1 MSSHLTQHLSKLTGS
16 RAVKEPAIQTAL
28 QTVLEGFEAE
38 PEVIREYQTG
48 DGPCDLFLPARRVV
62 IETKERSGKGK
73 APTAGPN
80 LPGSKEGET
89 QFQQLERYVLA
100 LRQKEQATLWG
111 MLADNDTGWVG
122 ALTDGAHWWA
132 WEWPTSDQGSFA
144 RPFPLLHEQSF
155 DGTPEALYE
164 ALEALATRKA
174 GKLWV
179 PANPADL
186 FKPLGEQ
193 LTEVWAGAASNPSAE
208 TQHRL
213 WDDLIRGSGIE
224 VAEHRR
230 VSLFLDHCLLVVLAR
245 DVTRVLDN
253 SPYLPPSDGF
263 VSWIAD
269 APGGAQWASELFK
282 VVDRYDWGSR
292 EADVLRNVYMEIVP
306 KADRKLYGE
315 YYTPDWLAHLIVEET
330 LDEEWLKNA
339 ILAAHSAGVPPEGVG
354 VLDPTCGSGTF
365 LFHAARR
372 IAAAIP
378 KYLPSS
384 DPEARAKITSHLVHG
399 IDIHPIAV
407 EMSRATLRRALPA
420 AAEPSVHQGDALLM
434 SDTSAAGLTGHIFNP
449 EQSEF
454 VSPDARH
461 RFHVPHDF
469 TEFADFPKRLDDL
482 VQAARDGVGLPATVT
497 LGMNAGDAAWVRDAH
512 ESLTKMIDAHGD
524 GVWAWYIRNQLM
536 PRAIARRKV
545 DRIVANPPWLRW
557 NEIQTEPR
565 KGNVRKLAEAR
576 DLLSPKQGGRTSFDM
591 AAIFVVETR
600 HIYLARSDTDA
611 SAYVLNAAALRAEN
625 WRHFRE
631 QGHASGGLDLT
642 SKHLDGL
649 ILLKRPFHGAE
660 ACVIGLRHSGVRRLV
675 LRDASK
681 KIEPGMQ
688 GSPAALA
695 RRLLPVEPFPW
706 ESSRYEPR
714 PRQGATIGPAILVR
728 VDPNDPD
735 VTFQPKRAT
744 PPWSRYSPFSLD
756 DIPRAWRLP
765 YVRSGDFAPYQVKHP
780 SIAIVPNDSGR
791 LLTDEEAA
799 QRSGTWRKLTQ
810 TYQSHVGRGETTP
823 KTLAGLLNFRDQLV
837 KQWPLKLSVLYNKSG
852 QNLRAATASTLVNDT
867 VYRIAVDSREEG
879 DFLAAWLNSP
889 ALRAAFQLARSTDRD
904 FHKTPLAKV
913 PVPVYNPAD
922 AEHQQIT
929 VLSAAIRTRRAERPL
944 AEYPNAFRDEL
955 DPIDAL
961 VRRLLPEFC
970 R

>member
-1 MSSHLTQHLSKLTGS
+1 MESKSPSTGACRYSS
-16 RAVKEPAIQTAL
+16 I
-28 QTVLEGFEAE
+28 TV
-38 PEVIREYQTG
+38 
-48 DGPCDLFLPARRVV
+48 
-62 IETKERSGKGK
+62 
-73 APTAGPN
+73 
-80 LPGSKEGET
+80 
-89 QFQQLERYVLA
+89 
-100 LRQKEQATLWG
+100 
-111 MLADNDTGWVG
+111 
-122 ALTDGAHWWA
+122 
-132 WEWPTSDQGSFA
+132 
-144 RPFPLLHEQSF
+144 
-155 DGTPEALYE
+155 
-164 ALEALATRKA
+164 
-174 GKLWV
+174 
-179 PANPADL
+179 
-186 FKPLGEQ
+186 
-193 LTEVWAGAASNPSAE
+193 
-208 TQHRL
+208 
-213 WDDLIRGSGIE
+213 
-224 VAEHRR
+224 
-230 VSLFLDHCLLVVLAR
+230 LLVVLAR

-253 SPYLPPSDGF
+253 LPYLPPSDGF

-497 LGMNAGDAAWVRDAH
+497 LGMNPDDAAWVRDAH

-565 KGNVRKLAEAR
+565 KENVRSLAFER
-576 DLLSPKQGGRTSFDM
+576 GILPKTQGGRSSFDIGSVF
-591 AAIFVVETR
+591 AVETR
-600 HIYLARSDTDA
+600 KLFLVNPSGDA
-611 SAYVLNAAALRAEN
+611 SAFVLNAASLRSEN
-625 WRHFRE
+625 WRPFRE
-631 QGHASGGLDLT
+631 QGHAAGVLDLT
-642 SKHLDGL
+642 QGHRDGE
-649 ILLKRPFHGAE
+649 LLRKRPFTGAD
-660 ACVIGLRHSGVRRLV
+660 ACVIGLRNSEPERLV
-675 LRDASK
+675 LA
-681 KIEPGMQ
+681 
-688 GSPAALA
+688 
-695 RRLLPVEPFPW
+695 
-706 ESSRYEPR
+706 
-714 PRQGATIGPAILVR
+714 
-728 VDPNDPD
+728 DPNVPIGSSED
-735 VTFQPKRAT
+735 VLGEGIVKRIPAVPEMSWRSSPYALRARNGTTIQPAVLVKIDADRPSHTLQPTLAKA
-744 PPWSRYSPFSLD
+744 PWAHFSPFELE
-756 DIPRAWRLP
+756 DIPDEWRVS
-765 YVRSGDFAPYQVKHP
+765 YVGPDNLVPFAIREPLAQ
-780 SIAIVPNDSGR
+780 AIIPNAKEQ
-791 LLTDEEAA
+791 LLSDEDA
-799 QRSGTWRKLTQ
+799 QSLSSTWRKLTT
-810 TYQSHVGRGETTP
+810 TYRRHAGKGVTTP
-823 KTLAGLLNFRDQLV
+823 QDLIGKLDYRKQLS
-837 KQWPLKLSVLYNKSG
+837 KQWHPVLSVVYNASG
-852 QNLRAATASTLVNDT
+852 QNLRAATATAIIEHKF
-867 VYRIAVDSREEG
+867 YRVSVDSQAEG
-879 DFLAAWLNSP
+879 DYLCAWLNAST
-889 ALRAAFQLARSTDRD
+889 LSFAFVLARKSGRD
-904 FHKTPLAKV
+904 FDKTPLEKV
-913 PVPVYNPAD
+913 PIPLYNPLD
-922 AEHQQIT
+922 TNHQALAA
-929 VLSAAIRTRRAERPL
+929 LSASIRERRARDMETEYPHAFENEL
-944 AEYPNAFRDEL
+944 AEINAIVNEM
-955 DPIDAL
+955 
-961 VRRLLPEFC
+961 LPEFC